1 MFRLH
6 IYFLELQIIDHR
18 MGHIYLLGI
27 YQKWSSQALRW
38 GWL

>member
-6 IYFLELQIIDHR
+6 IYFLELQIIDHC
-18 MGHIYLLGI
+18 MGHICLLEI
-27 YQKWSSQALRW
+27 YQKWSSRALRW